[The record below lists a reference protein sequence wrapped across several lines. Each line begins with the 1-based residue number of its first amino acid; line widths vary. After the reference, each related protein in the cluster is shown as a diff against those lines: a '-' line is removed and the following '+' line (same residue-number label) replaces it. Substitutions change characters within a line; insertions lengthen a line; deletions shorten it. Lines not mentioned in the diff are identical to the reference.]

1 MPKYIN
7 KNNVIEALISVPQT
21 YDEDNPFSYDHG
33 WQLKLLIGF
42 QQDGFPNWIII
53 DYNSE
58 EECKEAIKK
67 LELTEI

>member
-1 MPKYIN
+1 VGTWWVLGGY
-7 KNNVIEALISVPQT
+7 LGG
-21 YDEDNPFSYDHG
+21 Y
-33 WQLKLLIGF
+33 
-42 QQDGFPNWIII
+42 PNWIII

>member
-7 KNNVIEALISVPQT
+7 KNNVIEAVISSPQE
-21 YDEDNPFSYDHG
+21 YDKDCPFSYDHG
-33 WQLKLLIGF
+33 WQLKLLISF